1 MKKIIVIMDY
11 KKRFGSKWDSIPY
24 NSGMDTAELEKYF
37 LKRNY
42 TVEFS
47 EFSKIQ
53 NISNMKNLPVIYT
66 SSEDIGYKYKD
77 FIEDVIYYLECNG
90 ANTIPAYKFLRAN
103 NNKVFMELLRKIYGQ
118 KWEDKL
124 DSFVFGSSDE
134 LDIDSTHINFPL
146 IVKEPQGA
154 QSRGV
159 YLASNNNRL
168 KKITKRISRFFN
180 LFYDVKDLLRPI
192 RHKGY
197 LRESLYRK
205 KFIIQK
211 FIPNLNHD
219 WKVLIFHDKYFI
231 FSRPTKKNDFR
242 ASGSGVEKYKYGSK
256 CKYPNGIFDYA
267 RKISKILNTPTL
279 SLDIAFDG
287 ESFHLLE
294 FQALYFGTVGFTKS
308 DVYFKLINNN
318 WDKIEKKESLE
329 EIYADSIVDFIENK

>member
-1 MKKIIVIMDY
+1 M
-11 KKRFGSKWDSIPY
+11 
-24 NSGMDTAELEKYF
+24 
-37 LKRNY
+37 
-42 TVEFS
+42 
-47 EFSKIQ
+47 
-53 NISNMKNLPVIYT
+53 
-66 SSEDIGYKYKD
+66 
-77 FIEDVIYYLECNG
+77 
-90 ANTIPAYKFLRAN
+90 
-103 NNKVFMELLRKIYGQ
+103 
-118 KWEDKL
+118 
-124 DSFVFGSSDE
+124 
-134 LDIDSTHINFPL
+134 DIDSTHINFPL

-256 CKYPNGIFDYA
+256 CEYPNGIFDYA
-267 RKISKILNTPTL
+267 RKISKTLNTPTL

-308 DVYFKLINNN
+308 DVYFKLINNCYYSF
-318 WDKIEKKESLE
+318 K
-329 EIYADSIVDFIENK
+329 FIKN